1 MTTSFLFPR
10 SNRSVEGETVVCSFY
25 DFFFHYFQTRCASR
39 SGVVDNPH
47 LVIYVE
53 ELLIGVQQQTATVGR
68 DGLYA
73 HMAAVDI
80 DEIIALSGM
89 STVFNSDDAFTV
101 GEMGCVGNG
110 TEHAAF
116 RLVD

>member
-1 MTTSFLFPR
+1 M
-10 SNRSVEGETVVCSFY
+10 EGKTVVCSFY
-25 DFFFHYFQTRCASR
+25 DFFFHYFQTRCASC
-39 SGVVDNPH
+39 GGAVDDPH
-47 LVIYVE
+47 LIIDVE
-53 ELLIGVQQQTATVGR
+53 EVLIGVQQQAAAVGR
-68 DGLYA
+68 DGLDA
-73 HMAAVDI
+73 HMTAVNI
-80 DEIIALSGM
+80 DKIVALSGM